1 MESRL
6 HPDAGSRSIRDPEQA
21 PRLAASPRPEEE
33 EKRDKKDKKQE
44 KPDSELLSRCV
55 APVKT
60 LLQRP
65 SDA

>member
-21 PRLAASPRPEEE
+21 PRLAACPRPEEE
-33 EKRDKKDKKQE
+33 EKRDKKQE

-65 SDA
+65 SYA